1 MESPS
6 PAAPPPAAPGGFGA
20 RLGRL
25 GSESLV
31 YGLSA
36 ILGRF
41 LGYLLQPFYAS
52 QFTAAD
58 NGVQTVVYT
67 LLSLTSVVFVL
78 GLDVAYMRSA
88 AAHADDGGGE
98 DPEVARS
105 RAFTLSLAAIAGI
118 GAALL
123 GLGLLAVPWAAGYFG
138 VPPYALRYLLAIVYT
153 DALLSVSWAH
163 LRITGRARRF
173 AGLRLG
179 FVGLSV
185 ALNLVLI
192 LGLRWGVEA
201 VFLANLAAN
210 LVLVA
215 LLAPEAARLFRPALL
230 RGHPGWRATWA
241 YALPLVPASFAVL
254 LVENADKL
262 VLARIPAD
270 VARRVYGM
278 TPGEVVGSYGFNY
291 KLGIA
296 MLLVVQMFRMAWT
309 PFSLAHA
316 REPRAPQ
323 LFSRVLTG
331 LVLACAGVFL
341 AVALFLPPL
350 VRVPA
355 VYGIV
360 REPEYWAALPIVPVI
375 LLGYVFS
382 GIYAVVTAG
391 LYIERRTGAL
401 PWIAGVGAAVNLALC
416 MVGLRRG
423 MVAVAWATPAAYALM
438 AGLGA
443 WRSQRVYPVPY
454 EWGRLLHVAA
464 VAGAVFWADRWLD
477 GRGLEGHGAAV
488 WGAKALLLLAFPLLL
503 VATRFFRA
511 GEWRAMRAALGKLAP
526 A

>member
-1 MESPS
+1 MEPPS
-6 PAAPPPAAPGGFGA
+6 PAAPPVAPAGFGA

-52 QFTAAD
+52 QFTAEE

-78 GLDVAYMRSA
+78 GLDVAYMRGTATHA
-88 AAHADDGGGE
+88 AGGGGE
-98 DPEVARS
+98 DPATARS

-123 GLGLLAVPWAAGYFG
+123 GLGLLLVPWAAGYFG

-163 LRITGRARRF
+163 LRVTGRARRF
-173 AGLRLG
+173 AALRLG
-179 FVGLSV
+179 FIGLSV

-215 LLAPEAARLFRPALL
+215 LLAPEASRLFRPALL
-230 RGHPGWRATWA
+230 RGRPGWGATWA

-296 MLLVVQMFRMAWT
+296 MLLVVQMFRLAWT

-331 LVLACAGVFL
+331 LVLACAGTFL

-350 VRVPA
+350 VRIPA

-375 LLGYVFS
+375 LLGYAFS

-401 PWIAGVGAAVNLALC
+401 PWIAGAGAAVNLLLC
-416 MVGLRRG
+416 VVAVRRG
-423 MVAVAWATPAAYALM
+423 VVAVAWATPAAYALM

-454 EWGRLLHVAA
+454 EWGRLLHVA
-464 VAGAVFWADRWLD
+464 VAAAAVFWADRWLA
-477 GRGLEGHGAAV
+477 GRGLAGHGAAE
-488 WGAKALLLLAFPLLL
+488 WGIKALLLLAFPLLL
-503 VATRFFRA
+503 AATRFFRA